1 MVTAGD
7 KNKVQQSWPLWRII
21 FTGLNTLA
29 LAMSIILS
37 WHYLEGG
44 SIVGCGGGSS
54 CEQVLNSRW
63 STIAGIL
70 PVSGL
75 AVGVYLAILVTS
87 FFTGPATEAP
97 IRRLAWGAMLMLI
110 GTVAG
115 SAIWFIII
123 QEWFIGNFCFYCMTT
138 HITGLLLAALVAW
151 RAMKDF
157 HNNSNGILLTN
168 SEAPQDVSTVT
179 SRRNFRP
186 LAVTGR
192 FLIGLILAGILAACQ
207 IGFTPPAIYQVGE
220 SNDNLPVIDYH
231 NVPMIGSPDAPYIVT
246 LLFDYECP
254 HCQKLHFLLDEA
266 VRRYKGKLA
275 FELCPTPLNTKCN
288 PYIPQDVEEFKNSCE
303 LAKIGLTVWVAKRN
317 AFPAFDNWMF
327 AFEAGDSWRPRSLE
341 SAKAKAV
348 ELVGKAK
355 FQAAWVDPWIE
366 QYMQTCIKIFGQTL
380 QNGNGGV
387 PKLIFGS
394 RWVIPEPYNADD
406 LVRILQKSLDVPN
419 P

>member
-37 WHYLEGG
+37 WHYLKGG
-44 SIVGCGGGSS
+44 SIVGCSGGSS

>member
-29 LAMSIILS
+29 LVMSIILS

-123 QEWFIGNFCFYCMTT
+123 QKWFIGNFCFYCMTT

-207 IGFTPPAIYQVGE
+207 IGFTPPAIYRVGE

-303 LAKIGLTVWVAKRN
+303 LAKIGLTVWVAKHN

-327 AFEAGDSWRPRSLE
+327 TFEAGDSWRPRSLE